1 MKKILLLIVSLL
13 LLTSCSKVELN
24 PEWYPSGLWKDD
36 IFVSRPNGK
45 FNIGQCSDVQ
55 ALTVNTDNNGC
66 DTLLSLVA
74 DHKRRGDKVYVY
86 SDEGYCV
93 IDETTNTAEVLV
105 IVEEQYALSGTN
117 DPAVTYLKS
126 FDDFSDEAKKI
137 FKDMEEYWSAKDY
150 RRYGSHDRVYPDGT
164 IVYSKAH
171 TALII
176 GPVVAVHVLIFA
188 AMIFF
193 LRRPVKQK
201 RKKKK

>member
-1 MKKILLLIVSLL
+1 MKKILLLIFSLL
-13 LLTSCSKVELN
+13 LLTSCAKVELN
-24 PEWYPSGLWKDD
+24 PEWYPRGLWKDD

-45 FNIGQCSDVQ
+45 FNIGQYSNVQ

-66 DTLLSLVA
+66 DTLLSLVT
-74 DHKRRGDKVYVY
+74 DHKRRDDKVYVY
-86 SDEGYCV
+86 ADEGYCV
-93 IDETTNTAEVLV
+93 IDETTNTAEVLI

-126 FDDFSDEAKKI
+126 FDDFSDKAKKI
-137 FKDMEEYWSAKDY
+137 FGNMEKYWSDKEY

-164 IVYSKAH
+164 IEYSEISRI
-171 TALII
+171 LVI
-176 GPVVAVHVLIFA
+176 GPVVAVCTLILA

-201 RKKKK
+201 RKKEK